1 MNYKIRLLQ
10 DSIIDVVNKFDDV
23 PLEAKRLVLES
34 IMHIVE
40 KAADKA
46 IFVESDVTMEDK
58 NAEGIFEDK
67 LGELSK

>member
-10 DSIIDVVNKFDDV
+10 DTIIDVVNQFNDV

-46 IFVESDVTMEDK
+46 IFTESDVNTEVQDAED
-58 NAEGIFEDK
+58 IFEDK
-67 LGELSK
+67 LGELSE